1 MKKHLYFLANKRK
14 KNKKKK
20 KFINPNHY
28 YDGNTLGIIRKNMAS
43 CFQHHPERQC
53 LERERRHKYRLK
65 NANIADLLAHTKKNQ
80 IAPNTY

>member
-1 MKKHLYFLANKRK
+1 
-14 KNKKKK
+14 
-20 KFINPNHY
+20 
-28 YDGNTLGIIRKNMAS
+28 MAS

-65 NANIADLLAHTKKNQ
+65 NANIADLLAYTKKNQ